1 MILYACCDRE
11 NSAWTDGQRKRVGGW
26 KPSASGALGSP
37 GSSGQSPAGGARYRV
52 ESAIPGIECGWYH
65 GSDAFVP
72 VRDGGLFF
80 LSGPAPSTARVKTEY
95 PSVRLCRTAPPCGA
109 RKTLRAYAVP
119 CVFRPL
125 RKFRL
130 CFICHRQR
138 KAAIPLRQGS
148 PKGKRTPPPQCEHWG
163 TSP

>member
-1 MILYACCDRE
+1 MPAVIGKIVPGRTDRE
-11 NSAWTDGQRKRVGGW
+11 GGSAAGSPLRQGRLVRPGAPANPRRAAPVIASRVRFLESNVGGTTEAMLSSQCGTEAYFFVLHL
-26 KPSASGALGSP
+26 PLGR
-37 GSSGQSPAGGARYRV
+37 GGKDERN
-52 ESAIPGIECGWYH
+52 
-65 GSDAFVP
+65 
-72 VRDGGLFF
+72 
-80 LSGPAPSTARVKTEY
+80 

-109 RKTLRAYAVP
+109 RKTLRAHAIP